1 MTDEIQDPA
10 EEVQEALT
18 RTSAAIQRL
27 KELNDPAV
35 QGREASRLLK
45 DWQEHQPQLRDLRR
59 TAVLAMRAQKP
70 PVSYRKIAAAIG
82 VSVARVQQIEVGE
95 TSHARSR
102 KGTEPTGSP
111 E

>member
-1 MTDEIQDPA
+1 MTDGFQDPA

-27 KELNDPAV
+27 KRLEDPV
-35 QGREASRLLK
+35 IQGREASRLLK

-59 TAVLAMRAQKP
+59 SAVLAMRAQRP

-95 TSHARSR
+95 TSHTRSR
-102 KGTEPTGSP
+102 KTTGPSDSS